1 MSIDEILQLLT
12 TERDKLNLAIGAL
25 QGLTAQKRRGR
36 PPRNPLASASTPARP
51 ASKRRRPKL
60 TEAQRQAQSER
71 MRLYWANRK
80 KQEGKARKGVKKRAK
95 RAKPAAEASAA

>member
-1 MSIDEILQLLT
+1 
-12 TERDKLNLAIGAL
+12 
-25 QGLTAQKRRGR
+25 
-36 PPRNPLASASTPARP
+36 
-51 ASKRRRPKL
+51 
-60 TEAQRQAQSER
+60 